1 MRLRFRLRQLV
12 LALVLLSGLGVVAA
26 AAGGSATVADKTEPS
41 ILAGGRGG
49 QPFRL
54 ADGSS
59 AVSPSLHGEEGV
71 PVSPSPLAH
80 AGTSVGRPTASS
92 ATGGQT
98 AHVVRFDPA
107 NGSAPVRSTVREGSL
122 ASPPANPRRDGY
134 RFDGWM
140 QKGRPFDFRI
150 PVLQDMVLTA
160 QWVRSGN
167 WALSPDRGPA
177 AGGIHLTI
185 SPPSGQEPALTCI
198 QASGGRLTALSGDG
212 SLYTWT
218 GTSSPTRMPAPAQA
232 GNGFR
237 YLQAVS
243 AGDWQMILGSD
254 QQIYAWTASHP
265 TPVPLGAG
273 RDTRYTHISGNGER
287 LLAVD
292 RQGRVHVFQAGRQD
306 PGPQPASQAETVLP
320 QGKRAV
326 VAVASAGRFLAVDED
341 GQAWSWS
348 PGQADPHITRISQ
361 DPSRRII
368 QAEPLSQG
376 ILLLDADGQ
385 AHWLADEADDA
396 DPVNLTGGRPASRI
410 NTNEGQAV
418 ITDADGHLWA
428 WKPGDP
434 AARVHDDG
442 RVWTQATSADGRITA
457 LDGQGGLA
465 SWGPSQASKPVVIT
479 IVSPPLLEA
488 ASLDGQPL
496 RLTRI
501 SNAWQAT
508 TPAHKPGPASIA
520 ISGRQAGQPFAK
532 NLEYTFEQD
541 AGQTPGFARTT
552 QPDVAFTVTFDTA
565 GGSPQPTSQQIASP
579 YQRVRRPTPDPERD
593 GFLFDGWFNGK
604 AAYDF
609 SRPVTQNLALT
620 ARWTPDSWSINP
632 KQGSQL
638 GGQAT
643 TITPPA
649 TRGIQFNQI
658 SSGPDTNHSL
668 AIGSDGNAYAW
679 GSNSNGQ
686 LGDDTTTNRSA
697 PITVRKPTGA
707 SKDFTYTQ
715 VSAAGPHSLA
725 IGSDGYAYAWGRNQY
740 GELGNNSTR
749 DSHVPVRVRDPAH
762 PNDPNAG
769 LKATQVSGGG
779 DDSLAVGRD
788 GYAYA
793 WGWNQYGELGNNS
806 TSDSHVPVRVRDP
819 AHPNDP
825 NAGLKATQVSGGGD
839 DSLAVGRDGY
849 AYAWGWNQYGEL
861 GNNSTSDSHVPVRV
875 RDPAHPNDPNA
886 GLKATQVSGGGDDSL
901 AVGRDGYAYAWGW
914 NQYGELGNNSTSD
927 SHVPVRVRDP
937 AHPNDPN
944 AGLKATQVSGGGD
957 DSLAVGRDGY
967 AYAWGWNQYG
977 ELGNNST
984 SDSHVPVRVRD
995 PAHPNDPNAGLKAT
1009 QAIGAGFYHSLAFD
1023 DQEGSIWAWGYNG
1036 DGELGNNSTVSSHV
1050 PVQVKFSLAPI
1061 ITAARFDASPAA
1073 ISRSRTASNSVTA
1086 VTPPHQPGPVTV
1098 SIDYT
1103 IGGTG
1108 PTLTNTSLTYTYQ
1121 PLALPKAGGAGI
1133 LLTLAA
1139 GATGTGA
1146 ILASRRSRHEQA
1158 RTGHLIR

>member
-769 LKATQVSGGG
+769 LKATQ
-779 DDSLAVGRD
+779 
-788 GYAYA
+788 
-793 WGWNQYGELGNNS
+793 
-806 TSDSHVPVRVRDP
+806 
-819 AHPNDP
+819 
-825 NAGLKATQVSGGGD
+825 
-839 DSLAVGRDGY
+839 
-849 AYAWGWNQYGEL
+849 
-861 GNNSTSDSHVPVRV
+861 
-875 RDPAHPNDPNA
+875 
-886 GLKATQVSGGGDDSL
+886 
-901 AVGRDGYAYAWGW
+901 
-914 NQYGELGNNSTSD
+914 
-927 SHVPVRVRDP
+927 
-937 AHPNDPN
+937 
-944 AGLKATQVSGGGD
+944 
-957 DSLAVGRDGY
+957 
-967 AYAWGWNQYG
+967 
-977 ELGNNST
+977 
-984 SDSHVPVRVRD
+984 
-995 PAHPNDPNAGLKAT
+995 
-1009 QAIGAGFYHSLAFD
+1009 AIGAGFYHSLAFD

>member
-12 LALVLLSGLGVVAA
+12 LALVLLVLLSGLGVVAA

-140 QKGRPFDFRI
+140 QEGRPFDFRI

-254 QQIYAWTASHP
+254 QQIYAWAASHP

-273 RDTRYTHISGNGER
+273 RDTRYTHISGNGEW

-769 LKATQVSGGG
+769 LKATQ
-779 DDSLAVGRD
+779 
-788 GYAYA
+788 
-793 WGWNQYGELGNNS
+793 
-806 TSDSHVPVRVRDP
+806 
-819 AHPNDP
+819 
-825 NAGLKATQVSGGGD
+825 
-839 DSLAVGRDGY
+839 
-849 AYAWGWNQYGEL
+849 
-861 GNNSTSDSHVPVRV
+861 
-875 RDPAHPNDPNA
+875 
-886 GLKATQVSGGGDDSL
+886 
-901 AVGRDGYAYAWGW
+901 
-914 NQYGELGNNSTSD
+914 
-927 SHVPVRVRDP
+927 
-937 AHPNDPN
+937 
-944 AGLKATQVSGGGD
+944 
-957 DSLAVGRDGY
+957 
-967 AYAWGWNQYG
+967 
-977 ELGNNST
+977 
-984 SDSHVPVRVRD
+984 
-995 PAHPNDPNAGLKAT
+995 
-1009 QAIGAGFYHSLAFD
+1009 AIGAGFYHSLAFD

-1158 RTGHLIR
+1158 RTGHLTR

>member
-59 AVSPSLHGEEGV
+59 AVSPSPHGEEGV
-71 PVSPSPLAH
+71 PVAPSPLAH

-140 QKGRPFDFRI
+140 QEGRPFDFRI

-254 QQIYAWTASHP
+254 QQIYAWAASHP

-686 LGDDTTTNRSA
+686 LGDGTTTNRSA

-725 IGSDGYAYAWGRNQY
+725 IGSDGYAYAWGR
-740 GELGNNSTR
+740 
-749 DSHVPVRVRDPAH
+749 
-762 PNDPNAG
+762 
-769 LKATQVSGGG
+769 
-779 DDSLAVGRD
+779 
-788 GYAYA
+788 
-793 WGWNQYGELGNNS
+793 
-806 TSDSHVPVRVRDP
+806 
-819 AHPNDP
+819 
-825 NAGLKATQVSGGGD
+825 
-839 DSLAVGRDGY
+839 
-849 AYAWGWNQYGEL
+849 
-861 GNNSTSDSHVPVRV
+861 
-875 RDPAHPNDPNA
+875 
-886 GLKATQVSGGGDDSL
+886 
-901 AVGRDGYAYAWGW
+901 
-914 NQYGELGNNSTSD
+914 
-927 SHVPVRVRDP
+927 
-937 AHPNDPN
+937 
-944 AGLKATQVSGGGD
+944 
-957 DSLAVGRDGY
+957 
-967 AYAWGWNQYG
+967 NQYG

>member
-59 AVSPSLHGEEGV
+59 AVSPSPHGEEGV
-71 PVSPSPLAH
+71 PVAPSPLAH

-140 QKGRPFDFRI
+140 QEGRPFDFRI

-254 QQIYAWTASHP
+254 QQIYAWAASHP

-501 SNAWQAT
+501 SNVWQAT

-686 LGDDTTTNRSA
+686 LGDGTTTNRSA

-725 IGSDGYAYAWGRNQY
+725 IGSDGYAYAWGR
-740 GELGNNSTR
+740 
-749 DSHVPVRVRDPAH
+749 
-762 PNDPNAG
+762 
-769 LKATQVSGGG
+769 
-779 DDSLAVGRD
+779 
-788 GYAYA
+788 
-793 WGWNQYGELGNNS
+793 
-806 TSDSHVPVRVRDP
+806 
-819 AHPNDP
+819 
-825 NAGLKATQVSGGGD
+825 
-839 DSLAVGRDGY
+839 
-849 AYAWGWNQYGEL
+849 
-861 GNNSTSDSHVPVRV
+861 
-875 RDPAHPNDPNA
+875 
-886 GLKATQVSGGGDDSL
+886 
-901 AVGRDGYAYAWGW
+901 
-914 NQYGELGNNSTSD
+914 
-927 SHVPVRVRDP
+927 
-937 AHPNDPN
+937 
-944 AGLKATQVSGGGD
+944 
-957 DSLAVGRDGY
+957 
-967 AYAWGWNQYG
+967 NQYG

>member
-1 MRLRFRLRQLV
+1 MRLRSRLRQLM
-12 LALVLLSGLGVVAA
+12 LALVLLILLSSLGVVAA
-26 AAGGSATVADKTEPS
+26 AAGGSAAVADKTKPS
-41 ILAGGRGG
+41 IPAGEE
-49 QPFRL
+49 QSFRL
-54 ADGSS
+54 TDGSS
-59 AVSPSLHGEEGV
+59 AVSPSPRGEGGV
-71 PVSPSPLAH
+71 SVSPSPLAD
-80 AGTSVGRPTASS
+80 AGTSVGRPSS
-92 ATGGQT
+92 SSVTGGQT
-98 AHVVRFDPA
+98 VHAVRFDPA
-107 NGSAPVRSTVREGSL
+107 NGSAPVRSTVREGGL
-122 ASPPANPRRDGY
+122 TSPPANPQRDGY

-140 QKGRPFDFRI
+140 QEGRLFDFRT

-160 QWVRSGN
+160 QWARSGD

-185 SPPSGQEPALTCI
+185 NPPSGQEPTLTCV
-198 QASGGRLTALSGDG
+198 QASGGRLTALGGDG

-218 GTSSPTRMPAPAQA
+218 ATSSLTRLPAPAQA
-232 GNGFR
+232 GSEFR

-243 AGDWQMILGSD
+243 VGDWQMILGSD
-254 QQIYAWTASHP
+254 QQIYVWTASHP
-265 TPVPLGAG
+265 TPVPLDAG
-273 RDTRYTHISGNGER
+273 RGTRYMHISGNGEW
-287 LLAVD
+287 LMAVD
-292 RQGRVHVFQAGRQD
+292 RQGRVHVFQTGRQD
-306 PGPQPASQAETVLP
+306 HGPSTLRQAETVLP
-320 QGKRAV
+320 QGRRAV
-326 VAVASAGRFLAVDED
+326 LAVASAGRLLAVDED

-361 DPSRRII
+361 NPSRRII

-385 AHWLADEADDA
+385 AHWLADEANDA
-396 DPVNLTGGRPASRI
+396 NPVNLTGGRPASLI

-428 WKPGDP
+428 WKPGEP
-434 AARVHDDG
+434 TARIHDDG

-457 LDGQGGLA
+457 LDRQGGLA
-465 SWGPSQASKPVVIT
+465 SWSPGQTSKPVVIT
-479 IVSPPLLEA
+479 IASPPLLEA

-496 RLTRI
+496 RLTWIR
-501 SNAWQAT
+501 NAWQAT

-520 ISGRQAGQPFAK
+520 ISGRQAGQPFAE

-541 AGQTPGFARTT
+541 AGQTPGLARTA
-552 QPDVAFTVTFDTA
+552 QPDAAFTVSFDTA
-565 GGSPQPTSQQIASP
+565 GGSPQPVSQQIASP

-620 ARWTPDSWSINP
+620 ARWTPDTWAINP
-632 KQGSQL
+632 EQGSQL

-658 SSGPDTNHSL
+658 SSGPDTSHSL
-668 AIGSDGNAYAW
+668 AISSDGNAYAW

-686 LGDDTTTNRSA
+686 LGDGTTIDRSA
-697 PITVRKPTGA
+697 PITVRKPTGT

-725 IGSDGYAYAWGRNQY
+725 IGSDGYVYAWGR
-740 GELGNNSTR
+740 
-749 DSHVPVRVRDPAH
+749 
-762 PNDPNAG
+762 
-769 LKATQVSGGG
+769 
-779 DDSLAVGRD
+779 
-788 GYAYA
+788 
-793 WGWNQYGELGNNS
+793 
-806 TSDSHVPVRVRDP
+806 
-819 AHPNDP
+819 
-825 NAGLKATQVSGGGD
+825 
-839 DSLAVGRDGY
+839 
-849 AYAWGWNQYGEL
+849 
-861 GNNSTSDSHVPVRV
+861 
-875 RDPAHPNDPNA
+875 
-886 GLKATQVSGGGDDSL
+886 
-901 AVGRDGYAYAWGW
+901 
-914 NQYGELGNNSTSD
+914 
-927 SHVPVRVRDP
+927 
-937 AHPNDPN
+937 
-944 AGLKATQVSGGGD
+944 
-957 DSLAVGRDGY
+957 
-967 AYAWGWNQYG
+967 NQYG

-1036 DGELGNNSTVSSHV
+1036 DGELGNNSTVSSNV
-1050 PVQVKFSLAPI
+1050 PVQVKSSLAPI

-1073 ISRSRTASNSVTA
+1073 ISRSRTASNTVTA

-1103 IGGTG
+1103 LGGTG
-1108 PTLTNTSLTYTYQ
+1108 PTMTNTSLTYTYQ

-1133 LLTLAA
+1133 LLTLTA

-1146 ILASRRSRHEQA
+1146 ILASRRRRHEQA
-1158 RTGHLIR
+1158 RTGR